1 MAQRFFFR
9 IGCGERK
16 RANGATLQTVE
27 RAFCNRDGIFCSDMI
42 NYDQKDSEELKMQDD
57 FRSRF
62 ADTLRRL
69 RTEAG
74 WTQEEVAQ
82 KLYVSDKTVSKWER
96 GQSLPDARMLG
107 AIAALFDCDVNRL
120 TGTEDGRMPA
130 DNTPAPRRRR
140 LGLNPVSA
148 VILLASVGMAVAM
161 FVRSAEAYRV
171 LPDVIGIHF
180 NAAGEIDG
188 YGGKGNLWV
197 LPSIAAAFVLLAI
210 LLHLV
215 KIRWAINLGLPVYLD
230 TLIVGKRSEKAI
242 YALMSVGIG
251 LVIGMMTAAFFL
263 ANEAMIAQKPLN
275 FLLMIGLILS
285 VIPITIVCVALG
297 ARIIRRERA
306 EQRKPQ

>member
-1 MAQRFFFR
+1 
-9 IGCGERK
+9 
-16 RANGATLQTVE
+16 
-27 RAFCNRDGIFCSDMI
+27 
-42 NYDQKDSEELKMQDD
+42 MQDD

-96 GQSLPDARMLG
+96 GQSLPD
-107 AIAALFDCDVNRL
+107 
-120 TGTEDGRMPA
+120 
-130 DNTPAPRRRR
+130 
-140 LGLNPVSA
+140 
-148 VILLASVGMAVAM
+148 
-161 FVRSAEAYRV
+161 
-171 LPDVIGIHF
+171 
-180 NAAGEIDG
+180 
-188 YGGKGNLWV
+188 
-197 LPSIAAAFVLLAI
+197 
-210 LLHLV
+210 
-215 KIRWAINLGLPVYLD
+215 
-230 TLIVGKRSEKAI
+230 
-242 YALMSVGIG
+242 ALMSVGIG

-306 EQRKPQ
+306 EQRKSQ